1 MAKLLGL
8 QGLTF
13 EIDGPKI
20 TAHDFNR
27 SFKAFLELANEVAND
42 IAGKSRAIEWILSVE
57 AGSVRVQVTPEAV
70 NIDPKQIPTAINA
83 IQDGLDFLEAGKH
96 DWPNHFSEKALNNV
110 RYMSRVVSRSKEELS
125 IRIKYNG
132 SITKLSSQSIASIDR
147 LLKGEY
153 TDYGTIEGCIKVISK
168 KGGGA
173 HFFIDDDVSDRK
185 NIRCYFKREF
195 WDDVIQSF
203 DPEIDRRVSV
213 TGDILYRRDGVP
225 VHISVEEFRVL
236 RTKEELPTWD
246 DVIGIY
252 ADK

>member
-1 MAKLLGL
+1 MAKPLEL
-8 QGLTF
+8 QSLTF
-13 EIDGPKI
+13 EVDGPKI

-27 SFKAFLELANEVAND
+27 SFSAFLELANEVAND
-42 IAGKSRAIEWILSVE
+42 IAGRSRAIEWILSVE

-70 NIDPKQIPTAINA
+70 HIDPKQIPTAINA
-83 IQDGLDFLEAGKH
+83 IRDGLEFLEAGKH
-96 DWPNHFSEKALNNV
+96 DWPDHFSEKALANV
-110 RYMSRVVSRSKEELS
+110 RHMSRVVSSSKEELS
-125 IRIKYNG
+125 IQIKYNG
-132 SITKLSSQSIASIDR
+132 STTKLSSQSIASIDR
-147 LLKGEY
+147 LLKGKY
-153 TDYGTIEGCIKVISK
+153 TDYGTIEGYIRIISK
-168 KGGGA
+168 KGGA

-195 WDDVIQSF
+195 WNDVIQSF

-225 VHISVEEFRVL
+225 VHISVEEFRIL
-236 RTKEELPTWD
+236 RKKEELPTWD